1 MAEVQRR
8 MMCATKPQKRVIL
21 IGEQQQGPLKQSS
34 DMPILAVGQ

>member
-21 IGEQQQGPLKQSS
+21 IGKQQQGRLMQSS
-34 DMPILAVGQ
+34 DLLMLAV